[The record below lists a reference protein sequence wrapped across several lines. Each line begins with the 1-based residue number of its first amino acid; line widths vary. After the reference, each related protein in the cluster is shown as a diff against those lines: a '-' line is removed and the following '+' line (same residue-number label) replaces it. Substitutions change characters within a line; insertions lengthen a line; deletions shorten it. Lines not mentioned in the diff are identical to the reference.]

1 MFPLFKSGMLV
12 SRCCMNCTTILLG
25 AHSAAGWNHHVPGDP
40 NGRSAD
46 LEPLVHGAD
55 GTMMRI
61 DYDDVDGNADGT
73 VLFEGAPFTGE
84 VVDHWPDG
92 TVQSL
97 TTYRDGVEDGPYR
110 EWHRNGTLRTEG
122 RSDLRHGAVGVW
134 REWDASGRLV
144 SEKSFGED
152 GELDTV
158 RRWDR
163 DGRLV
168 EEKVFRPA

>member
-61 DYDDVDGNADGT
+61 DYDDV
-73 VLFEGAPFTGE
+73 
-84 VVDHWPDG
+84 DG